1 MCQTETIT
9 QNVVRLS
16 RRTFNH
22 RIEIVTPDSYHV
34 SQLARLNLELDRL
47 YELIYD
53 DWNTITEADYK
64 VFGAQFSIL
73 LQTLKEL
80 YNTCRKQPKEM
91 GLQEE
96 TKRLGM
102 NYSALFELNSDIV
115 NFCINMPKNQQMKQL
130 MNRLTEVDNR
140 LRKQPAL

>member
-9 QNVVRLS
+9 HNVVRLS

-22 RIEIVTPDSYHV
+22 RLEIVTPDSYHV

-53 DWNTITEADYK
+53 DWNTITETDYK

-80 YNTCRKQPKEM
+80 YNTCRKQPKKM

-115 NFCINMPKNQQMKQL
+115 HFCINMPKNQQMKQL

-140 LRKQPAL
+140 LRKQPTL